1 MANATAT
8 KPKAKADRSKRP
20 HAQPVTPA
28 YAKRHATGIAHVARA
43 AGVTPEVFVAM
54 STSRRH
60 GIFDVREQRP
70 VTAKVFASVPE
81 RDWPDTRE
89 VFCFAVGR
97 REPLA
102 NGLRAAGMAARK

>member
-8 KPKAKADRSKRP
+8 QQPKAKAARP

-28 YAKRHATGIAHVARA
+28 YAKKHAVGIAHVAKA

-102 NGLRAAGMAARK
+102 DKLRAAGK